1 MRGKSPSFAR
11 PRRVS
16 SFKAGAG
23 EQLLNLFQQPVPLIA
38 ILIPRD
44 YWTRS
49 FEPGNTPGHRALPD
63 ILAALTR
70 AGGEGVL
77 VETGASGRVEDFA
90 GMVLPGGVDVHPRY
104 YGQELLADPGN
115 LDPEHDEFQLSWARA
130 ALAVGLP
137 LLGICRG
144 MQLLNVAAGGTLV
157 QDIPDHLH
165 PTRRTDAIH
174 SIDVEAGSCLRSVLG
189 SGRVPVNSI
198 HHQAVELLGHGWR
211 PVAWAPDGVVEAVE
225 RADAPWQRGVQF
237 HPEDLCAQAEF
248 QALFEALVG
257 CR

>member
-1 MRGKSPSFAR
+1 M
-11 PRRVS
+11 
-16 SFKAGAG
+16 
-23 EQLLNLFQQPVPLIA
+23 PLIA

-70 AGGEGVL
+70 AGAEGVL
-77 VETGASGRVEDFA
+77 VETGAPGRVEDFA

-115 LDPEHDEFQLSWARA
+115 LDPEHDQFQLSWARA
-130 ALAVGLP
+130 ALAASVP

-165 PTRRTDAIH
+165 PARRSEAIH
-174 SIDVEAGSCLRSVLG
+174 PIDVAPGSCLHSVMG
-189 SGRVPVNSI
+189 AERIPVNSI
-198 HHQAVELLGHGWR
+198 HHQAVDRVGQGLR
-211 PVAWAPDGVVEAVE
+211 PVAWAPDGVVEALE

-248 QALFEALVG
+248 QGLFEALVAK
-257 CR
+257 R